1 MECWITVDVTVL
13 LPASTPVRNPMSTL
27 ATKLAKLVL
36 RTLPAYPGPDYK
48 PLDQITPEAAI
59 RLARVAYDDE
69 NESGCGFLKYFEG
82 KVKLS
87 EGMILDLGCGFGGR
101 TVAFERI
108 TGQYCVGVDID
119 SRESVAG
126 LHFARSIG
134 SINASFAAAVG
145 ESLPFVNDSFDA
157 VLCYDVL
164 EHVQDPERTL
174 AEVYRVLKP
183 AGLFLTVFPPYFH
196 PKGSHLEGYAS
207 RMPWANVIFPPKVLL
222 RAIDELLEERDDG
235 YRPQALRPGDR
246 LYSLNGVTIRSFCR
260 MLNRSNFEV
269 LRLEFLPLLN
279 KMIRQFHGW
288 KMHYYAWLFYPLSRI
303 PVLQE
308 LFTHRIVA
316 ILRKPQPTVAPR

>member
-1 MECWITVDVTVL
+1 VTVL
-13 LPASTPVRNPMSTL
+13 LSEKHSPDCNSMSKL
-27 ATKLAKLVL
+27 ATILAKLVL
-36 RTLPAYPGPDYK
+36 RTLPAYPGPDYR
-48 PLDQITPEAAI
+48 PLDQITTEAGI
-59 RLARVAYDDE
+59 RLARSAYDDE
-69 NESGCGFLKYFEG
+69 SESGCGFLKYFEG
-82 KVKLS
+82 QVKVS
-87 EGMILDLGCGFGGR
+87 GGIILDLGCGFGGR
-101 TVAFERI
+101 TVAFQQV
-108 TGQYCVGVDID
+108 TGGYCVGVDID

-126 LHFARSIG
+126 LHFARSMG
-134 SINASFAAAVG
+134 STNASFATAVG
-145 ESLPFVNDSFDA
+145 ESLPFTNDSFDA
-157 VLCYDVL
+157 VLGYDVL
-164 EHVQDPERTL
+164 EHVQDLERTL

-207 RMPWANVIFPPKVLL
+207 RVPYANLIFPSRVLL
-222 RAIDELLEERDDG
+222 RAIDELLEERGDG

-246 LYSLNGVTIRSFCR
+246 LYSLNGVTIRSFRR

-279 KMIRQFHGW
+279 KMIRQFHRW

-316 ILRKPQPTVAPR
+316 ILRKRQPTVAPR

>member
-1 MECWITVDVTVL
+1 
-13 LPASTPVRNPMSTL
+13 MSKL

-36 RTLPAYPGPDYK
+36 RTLPAYPGPDYR
-48 PLDQITPEAAI
+48 PFDQITTEVGM
-59 RLARVAYDDE
+59 RLARLAYDDE
-69 NESGCGFLKYFEG
+69 SESGCGFLKYFEG
-82 KVKLS
+82 KVKVS
-87 EGMILDLGCGFGGR
+87 AGIILDLGCGFGGR
-101 TVAFERI
+101 TLAFQQV
-108 TGQYCVGVDID
+108 TGNAFVGVDID
-119 SRESVAG
+119 SRASAAG
-126 LHFARSIG
+126 LQFARSMG
-134 SINASFAAAVG
+134 STNAWFATAVG
-145 ESLPFVNDSFDA
+145 ESLPFTNDSFDA

-207 RMPWANVIFPPKVLL
+207 RVPYANLIFSSKVLL
-222 RAIDELLEERDDG
+222 RAIDELLEERGDG
-235 YRPQALRPGDR
+235 YRPQVLRPGDR
-246 LYSLNGVTIRSFCR
+246 LYSLNGVTIRSFRR

-279 KMIRQFHGW
+279 KMIRQFHRW

-308 LFTHRIVA
+308 LFTHRIVV
-316 ILRKPQPTVAPR
+316 ILRKPRPTVAPR

>member
-1 MECWITVDVTVL
+1 
-13 LPASTPVRNPMSTL
+13 MSKL

-36 RTLPAYPGPDYK
+36 RTLPAYPGADYR
-48 PLDQITPEAAI
+48 PTDQLTTEVGI
-59 RLARVAYDDE
+59 RLARLAYDDE
-69 NESGCGFLKYFEG
+69 SESGCGFLKYFEG
-82 KVKLS
+82 QVKVS
-87 EGMILDLGCGFGGR
+87 GGIILDLGCGFGGR
-101 TVAFERI
+101 TLAFQQV
-108 TGQYCVGVDID
+108 TGNTWVGVDID
-119 SRESVAG
+119 SIASVAG
-126 LHFARSIG
+126 LQFARSMG
-134 SINASFAAAVG
+134 STNAFFATAVG
-145 ESLPFVNDSFDA
+145 ESLPFTNDSFDA

-164 EHVQDPERTL
+164 EHVQDLERTL

-207 RMPWANVIFPPKVLL
+207 RVPYANLIFPSKVLL
-222 RAIDELLEERDDG
+222 RAIDELLEERGDG

-246 LYSLNGVTIRSFCR
+246 LYSLNGVTIRSFRR

-279 KMIRQFHGW
+279 KMIRQFHRW